1 MLPRSL
7 SLIHVCPYSLTHQIT
22 LDNNSVPS
30 GTCTERKTQLC
41 NNAYFLIT
49 GKPDK
54 RAKCCPDTSGCVKN
68 MLMLESNSVCS
79 TKCGD
84 SCFGT
89 IEGQDPLEPKI
100 LCVFEDSAWSEEM
113 GLKNCYDNITK
124 PFCEDV
130 VGADPPI
137 DVGEVKCADYV
148 PPVEGGSAGCDGAVL
163 VCCNPPNIT
172 QVACDVGVT
181 TSFASNSVDALSVLL
196 LAQCQPEK
204 VPV

>member
-1 MLPRSL
+1 
-7 SLIHVCPYSLTHQIT
+7 
-22 LDNNSVPS
+22 
-30 GTCTERKTQLC
+30 
-41 NNAYFLIT
+41 
-49 GKPDK
+49 
-54 RAKCCPDTSGCVKN
+54 
-68 MLMLESNSVCS
+68 MLESNSVCS
-79 TKCGD
+79 TTCGD

-148 PPVEGGSAGCDGAVL
+148 PQWKEVL
-163 VCCNPPNIT
+163 
-172 QVACDVGVT
+172 QDVTG
-181 TSFASNSVDALSVLL
+181 LSWC
-196 LAQCQPEK
+196 AATHPI
-204 VPV
+204 